1 MEGKCI
7 ILCAPSGAGK
17 TSTTKYLLEQD
28 LGLEFSIS
36 VCTREPREGEI
47 DGVDYHF
54 ISVDGFRNR
63 IENNEFVE
71 WEEVYKDNY
80 YGTLATEINRIWNRG
95 KNVIFD
101 VDVEGGLSLTKHFG
115 EKALAIFIKPPSID
129 VLEER
134 LRSRGTETEER
145 IVKRLN
151 KAEKELSYAK
161 WFDTVIVNDD
171 LETAQEKVYKI
182 ANTFIKRK

>member
-17 TSTTKYLLEQD
+17 TSITKYLLQQE

-36 VCTREPREGEI
+36 ACNREKREGEI

-54 ISVDGFRNR
+54 LTTEDFKKR

-80 YGTLATEINRIWNRG
+80 YGTLKTEINRIWNSG

-115 EKALAIFIKPPSID
+115 EKALAMFIKPPSFKA
-129 VLEER
+129 LEER
-134 LRSRGTETEER
+134 LRGRGTETEEK
-145 IVKRLN
+145 IQKRLD
-151 KAEKELSYAK
+151 KADKEMEFSK
-161 WFDTVIVNDD
+161 WFDYIIINDD
-171 LETAQEKVYKI
+171 LQDAQKEAKALVK
-182 ANTFIKRK
+182 TFLK